1 MSIRDDQMA
10 FVFVPHDWGVYMS
23 QRNFQDP
30 VFWGVVGFVPTVL
43 VVLAPLFALPTA
55 AVAAL
60 AAASWGFFIIGLIR
74 TKGAAQTFVSETMA
88 EFKKEQSAH
97 DEAADH
103 MATNMPQPQDAQV
116 KSLKIELEEQTNTL
130 RRQLEEAGNKLR
142 SVEALLTKERANS
155 GDLADQIAILKAMPS
170 RGGQSIVDST
180 AHTDRIRVLETEVS
194 NRDEQLTAFEGLL
207 RRMLDMMPNI
217 VRQLHTVIEH
227 TEGSAIE
234 IGDKIRHIYEKAQ
247 ENLRESNAINEQ
259 FAGKT
264 QSNNEGKDQTSLSTV
279 LHSALALLSELTEMI
294 YENGR
299 LNVDYSKAIEAILV
313 NTATINKITEDIQY
327 ISDQTNLLALNAAI
341 EAARAGEHGR
351 GFSVVAEEV
360 RKLSDRTNQ
369 ASNDITQIVGKV
381 NDSVKKISESLT
393 QNLAKTESK
402 KETVDTAVQ
411 SLTGTAH
418 ESTKVFSKL
427 VENSVSSSEAVAE
440 NIDQIVL
447 SLQFQ
452 DITRQEIEA
461 ALAPLKQIGSMAED
475 MVVRLNAGANP
486 SARKT
491 TTLSVVPPMGSAP
504 APTFTP
510 APAAPKVEPTVATQ
524 TVTAP
529 KAAAPE
535 PQAKTDAE
543 AAEAAK
549 KAASGDVL
557 FF

>member
-1 MSIRDDQMA
+1 
-10 FVFVPHDWGVYMS
+10 MS

-30 VFWGVVGFVPTVL
+30 VFWGVLAFIPTIL
-43 VVLAPLFALPTA
+43 VVLAPLFAIPTP
-55 AVAAL
+55 VTAAL
-60 AAASWGFFIIGLIR
+60 AAASWGFFIVGLLR
-74 TKGAAQTFVSETMA
+74 TRSAAQTYVATVTADMQTAA
-88 EFKKEQSAH
+88 EGSAKTREEQMTVVRAPYDS
-97 DEAADH
+97 
-103 MATNMPQPQDAQV
+103 QV
-116 KSLKIELEEQTNTL
+116 KSLKIELEEQTAVL
-130 RRQLEEAGNKLR
+130 RRQLEEMGNR
-142 SVEALLTKERANS
+142 SRNVESELARERAIS
-155 GDLADQIAILKAMPS
+155 GDLSDQLSILKAMPS
-170 RGGQSIVDST
+170 RSHLSVVDSSSS
-180 AHTDRIRVLETEVS
+180 TDRIRILEAEVS
-194 NRDEQLTAFEGLL
+194 SRDEQLTAFEGLL
-207 RRMLDMMPNI
+207 RRMQEMMPTI

-234 IGDKIRHIYEKAQ
+234 IGDKIRTIYDKAQ
-247 ENLRESNAINEQ
+247 ENLRESNLINEQ
-259 FAGKT
+259 FAGKA
-264 QSNNEGKDQTSLSTV
+264 SGSEGAKDQTSLSTV
-279 LHSALALLSELTEMI
+279 LHSALALLQELTEMI
-294 YENGR
+294 DENGR

-393 QNLAKTESK
+393 QNLTKTESK
-402 KETVDTAVQ
+402 KETVDTAVL

-427 VENSVSSSEAVAE
+427 VENSVNSSEAVAQ

-461 ALAPLKQIGSMAED
+461 ALSPLKQIGSMAED
-475 MVVRLNAGANP
+475 MVVRLNAGAQTAP
-486 SARKT
+486 RRAP
-491 TTLSVVPPMGSAP
+491 TLAVVPPGGGGGTGGQSSPQATTPVAAP
-504 APTFTP
+504 VKSEPNVA
-510 APAAPKVEPTVATQ
+510 AAPKVT
-524 TVTAP
+524 P
-529 KAAAPE
+529 KAE
-535 PQAKTDAE
+535 IGKAE
-543 AAEAAK
+543 AEAEAAK